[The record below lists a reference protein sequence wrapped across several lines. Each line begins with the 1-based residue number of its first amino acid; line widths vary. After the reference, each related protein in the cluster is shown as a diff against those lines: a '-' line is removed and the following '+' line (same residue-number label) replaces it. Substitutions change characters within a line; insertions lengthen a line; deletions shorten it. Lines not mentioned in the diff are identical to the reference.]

1 MAEKMQVFKCE
12 VCGHII
18 EVIHEGMGELVCCN
32 KPMTHVVEGTVDAAQ
47 EKHVPVVE
55 KIEGGY
61 RVKVGSVDHPMVEK
75 HWIEWI
81 ELNAQGVI
89 YRRFL
94 APGDTP
100 EAVFLLDADDVT
112 ARAYCNLHGFWK
124 S

>member
-1 MAEKMQVFKCE
+1 MAEQLGIYRCEKCGNIVE
-12 VCGHII
+12 VLH
-18 EVIHEGMGELVCCN
+18 GEKPPVSCCN
-32 KPMTHVVEGTVDAAQ
+32 QPMTLVAENSVDAAL